1 MTIVYTDKQGE
12 SAQVNFEQAEVQE
25 TKDSE
30 IDNKSIAG
38 ESVKGELDF
47 GCEYTDNLPLILKE
61 LNISL
66 AVTSYQTGRLIIV
79 RSDGESID
87 VNFKSFQ
94 RPMGL
99 AATEDGLTLG
109 TFTEIVHFQREDG
122 LLEKIKQPL
131 SKIEDDITAPR
142 IKPKE
147 TSEKTAEPQAE
158 ELEEDDLSE
167 KQKAQ
172 RAQLKAEKENAY
184 LPVDEGVDA
193 CFISRSV
200 HYSGM
205 INIHDI
211 DWGDEGLWVVN
222 SSFSCLCT
230 IEPDH
235 SFIPRWK
242 PHFIS
247 ELKPED
253 RCHLNGMTLKDGK
266 PAYVTTFSQED
277 KAGMW
282 RTKDGKFNG
291 TLMAVASNEILLDG
305 LAMPHS
311 PRWYND
317 KVYFCNSGHG
327 HICSYEPDTKTSEIL
342 AEVPGFTRG
351 MDFYGPIMFVGL
363 SKVRQGDVT
372 RPAPLAQKYDETFS
386 GIWLMNIN
394 DESLIASSGKN
405 NAATPENTREIAHL
419 KFTGNVDQIYDI
431 AVIPNCNYPEI
442 IEPSHPRLRNHF
454 SHPELRPLNN
464 GNKL

>member
-1 MTIVYTDKQGE
+1 MTIAYTDKQGE
-12 SAQVNFEQAEVQE
+12 SVQANSEQAEVQQ
-25 TKDSE
+25 TTDSAIE
-30 IDNKSIAG
+30 NKSLEG
-38 ESVKGELDF
+38 VPVKDELDF
-47 GCEYTDNLPLILKE
+47 ACEYTDNLPQILKE

-109 TFTEIVHFQREDG
+109 TYTEIVHFQREDG
-122 LLEKIKQPL
+122 LLKTIKQPL

-158 ELEEDDLSE
+158 ELEDDDLSE

-172 RAQLKAEKENAY
+172 RAQLKAEQEKAY
-184 LPVDEGVDA
+184 LPVDEDVDA

-291 TLMAVASNEILLDG
+291 TLIAVASNEILLDG

-342 AEVPGFTRG
+342 AGVPGFTRG

-363 SKVRQGDVT
+363 SKVREGDVT

-394 DESLIASSGKN
+394 DESIIASSGKN